1 MMRSALDVTSPPLV
15 WDPSS
20 AADLPA
26 LVNEVRE
33 GRCALFVG
41 AGLSVAAGLPDWA
54 GLMQRIVALTGKRN
68 RPRATSTELR
78 RLLRANRFA
87 EVADQCRTI
96 LGRELF
102 YEALRAELGR
112 DVELPPV
119 HRTIVETPYACVV
132 TTNFDT
138 LLEDAYARWG
148 THGLPKAPTSAE
160 LARLGTLLHDGGFFI
175 LKAHGSIDDDASMVF
190 TAEDYRRIIHANP
203 AFQSIF
209 SALLLTRAVLFV
221 GYSLSDPNFRLL
233 LDSQLTTFGEEVPGR
248 YAVMAGVGEAERD
261 ILWRTAR
268 IRVFSYEEGQHQRVG
283 EFLDALRV
291 ASGEEAEAPAR
302 PRRGRKAPAA
312 PADVQRE
319 TLGRP
324 TPVESVVLGIDARGE
339 RIDLELYAGVPR
351 GGRWL
356 GSTRLPPW
364 PDLRPALETVFGSWG
379 WKLASISRVGALLAQ
394 GFPRELAERLD
405 ALSDDVCVELELT
418 PEAATLPWEWLIVE
432 GTPLCLRHPVVRRPI
447 GISEA
452 ARGFPF
458 VGRPLRA
465 LLVGDPNEGPQA
477 LPGARDEVV
486 EIESILRR
494 VSADNVV
501 TTLLGADAHTR
512 AVVREIESGDYDVV
526 HFAGHAW
533 YDERQAYLWLSDG
546 AVFASELASILNR
559 RPPALLVLNSHY
571 TAYVPVGIR
580 DDPRAGVAS
589 SSAEAVEIAGR
600 QARGFARIAGR
611 AGVGAYLGCVAPP
624 SDPNAA
630 EVAIDLYRRLATGI
644 PVAQALHEARVTTCS
659 MDDASALFYSLTG
672 RPEITLAAP
681 PT

>member
-1 MMRSALDVTSPPLV
+1 MDVTTPPPV

-26 LVNEVRE
+26 LVNEVRD

-41 AGLSVAAGLPDWA
+41 AGLSVAAGLPDWS
-54 GLMQRIVALTGKRN
+54 GLMQRIVALAGKQARN
-68 RPRATSTELR
+68 RATSVELR

-87 EVADQCRTI
+87 EVADQCRTV

-102 YEALRAELGR
+102 YEALRAELDR
-112 DVELPPV
+112 DVELPPL
-119 HRTIVETPYACVV
+119 HRTIVETPYACIV

-148 THGLPKAPTSAE
+148 THGVPKAPTSAE

-248 YAVMAGVGEAERD
+248 YAVMAGVGDAERD

-268 IRVFSYEEGQHQRVG
+268 IRVFSYEKGQHQHVG
-283 EFLDALRV
+283 DFLDALRV
-291 ASGEEAEAPAR
+291 ASAEEPTTPAQTR
-302 PRRGRKAPAA
+302 SGRRAQPAA
-312 PADVQRE
+312 ADTERE

-324 TPVESVVLGIDARGE
+324 RPVETIVLGIDARGE
-339 RIDLELYAGVPR
+339 RLDLELYAGAP
-351 GGRWL
+351 GRSHWL
-356 GSTRLPPW
+356 GSARLPAW
-364 PDLRPALETVFGSWG
+364 PELLGALEAVHGFGG
-379 WKLASISRVGALLAQ
+379 WELASISRVGALLGQ

-405 ALSDDVCVELELT
+405 GLPDHACIELELT
-418 PEAATLPWEWLIVE
+418 SEAATLPWEWLIVE
-432 GTPLCLRHPVVRRPI
+432 GTQLCLRHPVVRRPI

-486 EIESILRR
+486 EIGRILSR
-494 VSADNVV
+494 VSAENVV
-501 TTLLGADAHTR
+501 TTLLGAEAHTR
-512 AVVREIESGDYDVV
+512 AVVREIETGDYDVV

-533 YDERQAYLWLSDG
+533 FDERQAYLWLSDG
-546 AVFASELASILNR
+546 AVFASEVASILTGAR
-559 RPPALLVLNSHY
+559 RPCSYSTRTTRPTFPSV
-571 TAYVPVGIR
+571 
-580 DDPRAGVAS
+580 
-589 SSAEAVEIAGR
+589 SATTSGQVSR
-600 QARGFARIAGR
+600 R
-611 AGVGAYLGCVAPP
+611 APP
-624 SDPNAA
+624 RLSRSPGGSREASRASPDAPGSAPTSAA
-630 EVAIDLYRRLATGI
+630 SPRRATG
-644 PVAQALHEARVTTCS
+644 
-659 MDDASALFYSLTG
+659 
-672 RPEITLAAP
+672 AP
-681 PT
+681 PTWRSLSTNASSPASRSRSRFTRRAWRPAR

>member
-138 LLEDAYARWG
+138 LLEDAYASWG

-291 ASGEEAEAPAR
+291 ASGEEAEVPLDRVADAR
-302 PRRGRKAPAA
+302 PQPPRRTCSARRWADPPPSRAWCSASTPAA
-312 PADVQRE
+312 
-319 TLGRP
+319 
-324 TPVESVVLGIDARGE
+324 S
-339 RIDLELYAGVPR
+339 
-351 GGRWL
+351 
-356 GSTRLPPW
+356 
-364 PDLRPALETVFGSWG
+364 
-379 WKLASISRVGALLAQ
+379 ASISSCMPAYR
-394 GFPRELAERLD
+394 
-405 ALSDDVCVELELT
+405 
-418 PEAATLPWEWLIVE
+418 EAAA
-432 GTPLCLRHPVVRRPI
+432 G
-447 GISEA
+447 SA
-452 ARGFPF
+452 ARVYPL
-458 VGRPLRA
+458 GRISGRHWRRFSA
-465 LLVGDPNEGPQA
+465 
-477 LPGARDEVV
+477 PGGG
-486 EIESILRR
+486 SSRR
-494 VSADNVV
+494 SA
-501 TTLLGADAHTR
+501 
-512 AVVREIESGDYDVV
+512 
-526 HFAGHAW
+526 
-533 YDERQAYLWLSDG
+533 
-546 AVFASELASILNR
+546 
-559 RPPALLVLNSHY
+559 
-571 TAYVPVGIR
+571 
-580 DDPRAGVAS
+580 
-589 SSAEAVEIAGR
+589 
-600 QARGFARIAGR
+600 
-611 AGVGAYLGCVAPP
+611 
-624 SDPNAA
+624 
-630 EVAIDLYRRLATGI
+630 
-644 PVAQALHEARVTTCS
+644 
-659 MDDASALFYSLTG
+659 ASALF
-672 RPEITLAAP
+672 
-681 PT
+681 